1 MTEKKTKTKIYF
13 WLKVDKKFFDNIFIK
28 RLKSIQGGYAM
39 TVIYIRLMLESLSSD
54 CILYYEGYFGNLAE
68 ELALKLDVSEDDIN
82 QTLAYFT
89 KCGLI
94 QIDSDNNASMLQAEA
109 MVQQETNQASYMRNY
124 RKEKKLE
131 KENLTMLDEN
141 ITTLKSCK
149 TEKELKKEKERDIEK
164 EKEKESKSKSE
175 KEKDIKTEATTS
187 KQKKDI
193 YIDSFD
199 ATSEIK
205 NIPKSI
211 EDYLG
216 QDYITKLSDSD
227 FITGLTKYSFNRQA
241 DPYEINTLKKRLKD
255 VDRELLQ
262 EAYRQASL
270 NGANS
275 LGYITATLNN
285 WEKEGIKN
293 HVDWLEHE
301 TRRESREEI
310 DSPF

>member
-1 MTEKKTKTKIYF
+1 MISKTVTQTQRFLQMPLESQALYF
-13 WLKVDKKFFDNIFIK
+13 HLIQNSDDDGIVEAFPIVRMVGANEDSLKLLQAKNFIK
-28 RLKSIQGGYAM
+28 PLNSEMVYFITDFHEQNSIQSHHYKKSIYQD
-39 TVIYIRLMLESLSSD
+39 LLLLED
-54 CILYYEGYFGNLAE
+54 K
-68 ELALKLDVSEDDIN
+68 LKNPRIKSNIPDKFD
-82 QTLAYFT
+82 
-89 KCGLI
+89 
-94 QIDSDNNASMLQAEA
+94 DSDIGSQNVNNMLSE
-109 MVQQETNQASYMRNY
+109 SYP
-124 RKEKKLE
+124 
-131 KENLTMLDEN
+131 N
-141 ITTLKSCK
+141 ISQINSNKSNVVK
-149 TEKELKKEKERDIEK
+149 DNVG
-164 EKEKESKSKSE
+164 ESK
-175 KEKDIKTEATTS
+175 TTS
-187 KQKKDI
+187 KQQEEI
-193 YIDSFD
+193 YIDNFD

-255 VDRELLQ
+255 IDRELLQ
-262 EAYRQASL
+262 DAYRQASL